1 MIVKSLVPSLSP
13 ISGVRYRI
21 LLLCFFLSL
30 ITYLDRVCI
39 SVADRGPGI
48 PAERRSSLF
57 TRFGLG
63 EVRTDDSTGLGLF
76 IVRTVVSAHGG
87 RVSLDCPAEGGSVFT
102 VELPTSDVGR

>member
-1 MIVKSLVPSLSP
+1 
-13 ISGVRYRI
+13 
-21 LLLCFFLSL
+21 
-30 ITYLDRVCI
+30 
-39 SVADRGPGI
+39 VADRGPGI

-102 VELPTSDVGR
+102 VELPTSDADR